1 MKRKSHGAFHKGH
14 KTMSKL
20 TAVRCSVALAAA
32 LGALQASAQF
42 PLQEATI
49 DGLHAAIRSGETTCK
64 QVIEG
69 FIARAKA
76 YNGVCTVPVTEDGAK
91 IPKAVGAVRAGSPIT
106 FPTETVALT
115 SLVPDFDHY
124 TGYKP
129 DYGRME
135 PTASDPSV
143 FQQFGMVVG
152 KPGSGQLNTLE
163 TLNIRG
169 ERSVTCKGAFDAVPG
184 TPLPAGAP
192 AACEEFRK
200 QPDALEQAAA
210 FDALYGRNPDL
221 EAMPLYCVAMANK
234 GIYDA
239 KDMRT
244 TGGADVNYAMDAP
257 PEDSTLVARLRASG
271 AIMYAQAHESEYN
284 AGSGDPGGAAKVER
298 PYIGQ
303 GGSRES
309 WGGTTCNPY
318 DTQRVTSGSSGGS
331 GVAVAAN
338 LAMCS
343 ICETTGGSCR
353 GPANYQGVA
362 LIVPTKGMISFA
374 GSFGANPYQD
384 RPGIICRTVSDSAT
398 VLDAFRDKET
408 GTFFDARDPYTALP
422 RVIES
427 DAPYV
432 DSLASASAPTAKPL
446 DGVRIGVIR
455 ALYLKRTP
463 GAAAVSDGVNE
474 QLEVLKSLG
483 AELVE
488 DVDPGYPD
496 DPAMPNMEFGFNHAF
511 AEILP
516 FHMPEIFS
524 WKRDGKPQF
533 SLEGWDITSR
543 KYLVAL
549 SAHQAPLPDG
559 MNFNTVFANAP
570 NNEGDVSGY
579 TFAFQLGQYLALR
592 GDSRVYDWATLNAN
606 AKYYNDQR
614 RAAMTNWENKEMDI
628 RTNAVTYTMKRRDTL
643 RMAMTKVL
651 RQNDLDMFVNAVN
664 LTLQG
669 KIGGANL
676 GRGGGGGGAG
686 GPALGYGA
694 MLGIP
699 EVFVPAGFAETIYD
713 AEFKL
718 AADGKSYEGE
728 ESTTPT
734 PLPGIGLPY
743 NIGFWAEPGQE
754 ANLIK
759 VASAYEMATHH
770 RRPPPAFGPVKGEAA
785 PRQLTTAR

>member
-1 MKRKSHGAFHKGH
+1 
-14 KTMSKL
+14 MSKL
-20 TAVRCSVALAAA
+20 IAIKSSVALVAA
-32 LGALQASAQF
+32 LGALEAGAQF

-49 DGLHAAIRSGETTCK
+49 ESLHAAIRSGATTCT

-69 FIARAKA
+69 YIARAKA

-91 IPKAVGAVRAGSPIT
+91 IPRVPGAVRAGAPLS

-115 SLVPDFDHY
+115 SIVPDFDKY

-143 FQQFGMVVG
+143 YQQYGMVVG
-152 KPGSGQLNTLE
+152 KPNAGQVNALE

-169 ERSVTCKGAFDAVPG
+169 ERSVTCKGAFDAKPG

-192 AACEEFRK
+192 ADCEKFRQ
-200 QPDALEQAAA
+200 QPDALETAMAL
-210 FDALYGRNPDL
+210 DAKYGRNPDL
-221 EAMPLYCVAMANK
+221 NAMPLYCVAMANK
-234 GIYDA
+234 GIYDT

-244 TGGADVNYAMDAP
+244 TGGADVNYAMDVP

-271 AIMYAQAHESEYN
+271 AILYAQAHESEYN

-318 DTQRVTSGSSGGS
+318 DTERVTSGSSGGS
-331 GVAVAAN
+331 GVTVAAN

-374 GSFGANPYQD
+374 GALGAHPYQD
-384 RPGIICRTVSDSAT
+384 RPGIICRTVGDATT

-408 GTFFDARDPYTALP
+408 GTYFDARDPYTALP

-427 DAPYV
+427 PTPYV
-432 DSLASASAPTAKPL
+432 AALASAPTAKPL
-446 DGVRIGVIR
+446 AGVRIGVIR
-455 ALYLKRTP
+455 ALFLKRTP
-463 GAAAVSDGVNE
+463 GAAIVSDAINE
-474 QLEVLKSLG
+474 ELKVLQSLG

-488 DVDPGYPD
+488 DIDPGYPD
-496 DPAMPNMEFGFNHAF
+496 DPSIPNMEFGFNQAF
-511 AEILP
+511 AEVLP
-516 FHMPEIFS
+516 FAMPETFA

-533 SLEGWDITSR
+533 TLPDTDVTSR

-549 SAHQAPLPDG
+549 SAHQAPLPNG
-559 MNFNTVFANAP
+559 MSFNTVFANAP
-570 NNEGDVSGY
+570 NNEGDISGY

-614 RAAMTNWENKEMDI
+614 RAAMTNWENKEMDT
-628 RTNAVTYTMKRRDTL
+628 RTNAITYTIKRRDTL

-651 RQNDLDMFVNAVN
+651 RQNNLDMFVNAVN

-669 KIGGANL
+669 KIGGA
-676 GRGGGGGGAG
+676 GGGGGGRDVG

-699 EVFVPAGFAETIYD
+699 EVFVPAGFAETVYD
-713 AEFKL
+713 MRFKL

-728 ESTTPT
+728 ESKVPT
-734 PLPGIGLPY
+734 ALGGIGLPF

-759 VASAYEMATHH
+759 VASAYEAATHH
-770 RRPPPAFGPVKGEAA
+770 RKPPPAFGPVKGEAL

>member
-1 MKRKSHGAFHKGH
+1 
-14 KTMSKL
+14 MSKL
-20 TAVRCSVALAAA
+20 IAIKSAVALVAT
-32 LGALQASAQF
+32 LGALQAGAQF

-49 DGLHAAIRSGETTCK
+49 ESLHAAIRSGATTCT

-69 FIARAKA
+69 YIARAKA
-76 YNGVCTVPVTEDGAK
+76 YNGVCSVPVTEDGAK
-91 IPKAVGAVRAGSPIT
+91 IPKVQGAVRAGSPLS

-115 SLVPDFDHY
+115 SIVPDFDKY

-135 PTASDPSV
+135 TTASDPSV
-143 FQQFGMVVG
+143 YQQYGMVVG
-152 KPGSGQLNTLE
+152 KPNAGQVNALE

-169 ERSVTCKGAFDAVPG
+169 ERSVSCKGAFDAKPG

-192 AACEEFRK
+192 AECEKFRQ
-200 QPDALEQAAA
+200 QPDALETAMAL
-210 FDALYGRNPDL
+210 DAKYGRNPDL
-221 EAMPLYCVAMANK
+221 KAMPLYCVAMANK

-239 KDMRT
+239 SDMRT

-257 PEDSTLVARLRASG
+257 PKDSTLVARLRASG
-271 AIMYAQAHESEYN
+271 AILYAQAHESEYN

-309 WGGTTCNPY
+309 WGGMTCNPY
-318 DTQRVTSGSSGGS
+318 DTERVTSGSSGGS
-331 GVAVAAN
+331 GVSVAAN

-353 GPANYQGVA
+353 GPANYQGTA

-374 GSFGANPYQD
+374 GAFGANPYQD

-408 GTFFDARDPYTALP
+408 GTFFDGRDPYTALP

-427 DAPYV
+427 PTPYV
-432 DSLASASAPTAKPL
+432 AALAKDPIAKPL
-446 DGVRIGVIR
+446 TGVRIGVIR

-463 GAAAVSDGVNE
+463 GAAIVSDAINE
-474 QLEVLKSLG
+474 ELKVLKALG

-488 DVDPGYPD
+488 DVDPNYPD
-496 DPAMPNMEFGFNHAF
+496 DPAIPNMEFGFNQAF
-511 AEILP
+511 AEVLP
-516 FHMPEIFS
+516 FAMPEIFS
-524 WKRDGKPQF
+524 WQRDGKPQF
-533 SLEGWDITSR
+533 TLPDTDVTSR

-549 SAHQAPLPDG
+549 SAHQAPLPNG

-614 RAAMTNWENKEMDI
+614 RAAMTNWGNKEMDI
-628 RTNAVTYTMKRRDTL
+628 RTDAITYTIKRRDTL

-651 RQNDLDMFVNAVN
+651 RQNNLDMFVNAVN

-669 KIGGANL
+669 KIGGA
-676 GRGGGGGGAG
+676 GGGGGGGDRG

-699 EVFVPAGFAETIYD
+699 EVFVPAGFAETMYD
-713 AEFKL
+713 MRFKL
-718 AADGKSYEGE
+718 AEDGKSYTGE
-728 ESTTPT
+728 ESKTPT
-734 PLPGIGLPY
+734 TLGGIGLPF

-759 VASAYEMATHH
+759 VASAYEAATHH
-770 RRPPPAFGPVKGEAA
+770 RKPPPAFGPVKGEAA